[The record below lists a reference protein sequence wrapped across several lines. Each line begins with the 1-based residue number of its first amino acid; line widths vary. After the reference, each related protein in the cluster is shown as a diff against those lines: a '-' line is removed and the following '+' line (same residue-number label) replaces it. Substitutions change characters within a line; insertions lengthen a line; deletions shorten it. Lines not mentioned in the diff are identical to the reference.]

1 MDFPVGRTCHAWWV
15 KKLAISSGEQ
25 QLELWTRIFEFEDI
39 TKHLMTGLEINREL
53 HGGDVQDFPAARAC
67 TLEVTSFNIQSWVNI
82 NTCTCKQTNR
92 PQKNKIEGY
101 STNVCSLPAGP
112 GGPGMPSLPSR
123 PKRNSMQ
130 SIYNS
135 RLRAAF
141 FFFFY
146 I

>member
-1 MDFPVGRTCHAWWV
+1 
-15 KKLAISSGEQ
+15 
-25 QLELWTRIFEFEDI
+25 
-39 TKHLMTGLEINREL
+39 MTGLEINREL

-135 RLRAAF
+135 RLRAVF
-141 FFFFY
+141 FFFSTVSHAREREKRGRQPEKKKELINTMERMHSRVQQPCKF